1 MLTTPAAEV
10 SWGLIMA
17 LARHIPQ
24 EAQRMRSGGWQ
35 TTVGVGLNGKVLGIL
50 GLGKLGSEV
59 ARVGRALQMEVIAWS
74 QNLTAEQASSLGA
87 ERVDKDRSEE
97 RRVGKEC
104 RSRWSPYH

>member
-59 ARVGRALQMEVIAWS
+59 VRVGRALQMEGIAWS
-74 QNLTAEQASSLGA
+74 QNLTAAHASSLGA
-87 ERVDKDRSEE
+87 TLVEKDELFQRADFGTIHS
-97 RRVGKEC
+97 GLC
-104 RSRWSPYH
+104 